1 MQQAVP
7 GAILLQ
13 VVEHHWALRSCIAQ
27 LAFRELACHAPPDVG
42 PTLALQKLA
51 AVDGRILR
59 DVLHGIA
66 SVAGEDVGG
75 FCRGCHDAAR
85 ASGIDASPNGV
96 SQIFCEEVAL
106 RPTQL
111 ALLAGAAGA
120 RAGVEQRPVHGVSA
134 FHGLLACAHFAT
146 DVRTS
151 AGQLP
156 FLLHSS
162 RKVCRQFDVAAIVTE
177 Y

>member
-1 MQQAVP
+1 MQQAIP
-7 GAILLQ
+7 GAILFQ

-27 LAFRELACHAPPDVG
+27 LAFRELACHASPNVR

-66 SVAGEDVGG
+66 GVAGEDVGG
-75 FCRGCHDAAR
+75 LCRGRHDAAR
-85 ASGIDASPNGV
+85 TSGIDTSPNGV
-96 SQIFCEEVAL
+96 SQLFGQEVAL

-111 ALLAGAAGA
+111 TLLAGAAGS
-120 RAGVEQRPVHGVSA
+120 RAGVELRLVHGVTA
-134 FHGLLACAHFAT
+134 FRGFLAHTFFAT
-146 DVRTS
+146 DVCIS

-156 FLLHSS
+156 FLLH
-162 RKVCRQFDVAAIVTE
+162 FP
-177 Y
+177 

>member
-13 VVEHHWALRSCIAQ
+13 VVEHHWALWSCIAQ
-27 LAFRELACHAPPDVG
+27 LAFRELACHAPPDVR
-42 PTLALQKLA
+42 PMLALQKLA

-66 SVAGEDVGG
+66 GVAGEDVGG
-75 FCRGCHDAAR
+75 FCLGCHDAAC
-85 ASGIDASPNGV
+85 ALGVDASPNGV
-96 SQIFCEEVAL
+96 SQIFRQEVAL

-120 RAGVEQRPVHGVSA
+120 RAGVEQRLVHGVTA
-134 FHGLLACAHFAT
+134 FRGLLACTDFAT
-146 DVRTS
+146 DV
-151 AGQLP
+151 
-156 FLLHSS
+156 
-162 RKVCRQFDVAAIVTE
+162 
-177 Y
+177 

>member
-1 MQQAVP
+1 MQQTIP

-51 AVDGRILR
+51 AVNGRKLR
-59 DVLHGIA
+59 DVLRATAG
-66 SVAGEDVGG
+66 VAGEDVCLLCCGN
-75 FCRGCHDAAR
+75 HDAAR
-85 ASGIDASPNGV
+85 ASGIDASPNRV
-96 SQIFCEEVAL
+96 SQIFGQEVAL

-120 RAGVEQRPVHGVSA
+120 SAGVQQRLVHGVTA
-134 FHGLLACAHFAT
+134 FLGLLARADFAT
-146 DVRTS
+146 DV
-151 AGQLP
+151 
-156 FLLHSS
+156 
-162 RKVCRQFDVAAIVTE
+162 
-177 Y
+177 